1 MNATGI
7 ANLCGAVVLS
17 LLLGLPG
24 TSCATYIS
32 ILGQSQHVSAYASSG
47 TGANV
52 KDRFGSGNGA
62 INVETGA
69 SDEVGGES
77 RGWITSSASQKANI
91 NFNNNGKFTVDL
103 ALSGGDFSVVN
114 FPFPFA
120 DLTARGYSEYSL
132 GFHINK
138 ATRYNISYG
147 LGGFGGQALTFLVNS
162 NTGNYL
168 FNDVFPYNVVS
179 DMNGEDPYSG
189 KLDAGDYC
197 LYMLADT
204 GFNSCGENGT
214 SFDSFIEA
222 KFSVDAIP
230 VPEPSTLVLLSAG
243 LAGIGM
249 FRFRNRKAL
258 NV

>member
-1 MNATGI
+1 M
-7 ANLCGAVVLS
+7 
-17 LLLGLPG
+17 
-24 TSCATYIS
+24 S
-32 ILGQSQHVSAYASSG
+32 ILGQNQHVSAYATG
-47 TGANV
+47 TVIDGNE
-52 KDRFGSGNGA
+52 RFGSGNSTIAVSANVNQEDGSMWSGA
-62 INVETGA
+62 Y
-69 SDEVGGES
+69 
-77 RGWITSSASQKANI
+77 QKANI
-91 NFNNNGKFTVDL
+91 LSNNGKVTVDL
-103 ALSGGDFSVVN
+103 LLSGGDSSFVN
-114 FPFPFA
+114 YLFPIA
-120 DLTARGYSEYSL
+120 SLTARAYSEYSL
-132 GFHINK
+132 AFHIDK

-214 SFDSFIEA
+214 SFDSFVEA
-222 KFSVDAIP
+222 QFSVDAIP
-230 VPEPSTLVLLSAG
+230 VPEPSTLILLSAG
-243 LAGIGM
+243 LAGLGM
-249 FRFRNRKAL
+249 FRFRSRKTR